1 MTVSH
6 KSSSTKSCRLMV
18 YKRALHPE
26 LFKLEGRNLQRH
38 GDYEGEMWI
47 CRAGHV
53 VRFQTEGHVMTE
65 AVVEDGDHLPEHGLI
80 SALPCLGE
88 KEYEHPRDAQHPI
101 GFVPTIQ
108 TEFLTENLY
117 MATYREMMDFATENN
132 SLFHTWAD
140 NEGANCLS
148 LLDVQTFKCEL
159 HVQSYHLSGIGGL
172 VLRTQSIFEAC

>member
-1 MTVSH
+1 MSVMH
-6 KSSSTKSCRLMV
+6 KSSSTKSTCRLMV

-47 CRAGHV
+47 CRGGHV
-53 VRFQTEGHVMTE
+53 VRFQTDGHVMTE
-65 AVVEDGDHLPEHGLI
+65 AVVENADHLPEHGLV

-88 KEYEHPRDAQHPI
+88 KEYEHPRDDQI
-101 GFVPTIQ
+101 GFVTTIQ

-117 MATYREMMDFATENN
+117 RATYREMMDFATETD
-132 SLFHTWAD
+132 SLFHTWTD
-140 NEGANCLS
+140 NAGANCLS
-148 LLDVQTFKCEL
+148 LLDVQTFKKEW

-172 VLRTQSIFEAC
+172 VLRTQTIFEAY